1 MRVSKAIDFHGW
13 ARAAPARPART
24 HVLRALLLPLLLPL
38 LLQACVQTAR
48 SGTVN
53 PPPPPAPVAVPAPA
67 VPARPVPVA
76 PRPPAHAAPSTPVP
90 RPVAPAPNAATGT
103 QVRGAG
109 AAVLAATSVALLESS
124 RRHVAGGEFDAAA
137 ADLERALDLEPNQP
151 RLWLELAE
159 VRLRQGR
166 REQAR
171 NVARRAQSLVG
182 NDAVLAAR
190 AADVLRRA
198 GG

>member
-1 MRVSKAIDFHGW
+1 
-13 ARAAPARPART
+13 
-24 HVLRALLLPLLLPL
+24 
-38 LLQACVQTAR
+38 
-48 SGTVN
+48 
-53 PPPPPAPVAVPAPA
+53 
-67 VPARPVPVA
+67 
-76 PRPPAHAAPSTPVP
+76 
-90 RPVAPAPNAATGT
+90 
-103 QVRGAG
+103 
-109 AAVLAATSVALLESS
+109 
-124 RRHVAGGEFDAAA
+124 
-137 ADLERALDLEPNQP
+137 
-151 RLWLELAE
+151 

>member
-1 MRVSKAIDFHGW
+1 VSKAIDFHGW

-53 PPPPPAPVAVPAPA
+53 PPAPPAPVAVPAPA
-67 VPARPVPVA
+67 APARPVPVA
-76 PRPPAHAAPSTPVP
+76 PRPPAHPAPSTPVP
-90 RPVAPAPNAATGT
+90 RPVAPAANAATGT

-124 RRHVAGGEFDAAA
+124 RRHVAVGELDAAA

>member
-1 MRVSKAIDFHGW
+1 
-13 ARAAPARPART
+13 
-24 HVLRALLLPLLLPL
+24 
-38 LLQACVQTAR
+38 
-48 SGTVN
+48 
-53 PPPPPAPVAVPAPA
+53 
-67 VPARPVPVA
+67 
-76 PRPPAHAAPSTPVP
+76 
-90 RPVAPAPNAATGT
+90 
-103 QVRGAG
+103 
-109 AAVLAATSVALLESS
+109 
-124 RRHVAGGEFDAAA
+124 VAGGEFDAAA